1 MRSTAL
7 RAPPGAFDGRPAGVL
22 DTGPGL
28 VNQASNTLS
37 SSASWEYRQRSGE
50 GRRKEPAP
58 TVTGAALQ
66 EQVLG
71 RALERENV
79 LLGFS
84 SAERMALVGFLHRL
98 PRNFGSNGT

>member
-1 MRSTAL
+1 
-7 RAPPGAFDGRPAGVL
+7 VL

-28 VNQASNTLS
+28 VNQAPNTLS

-66 EQVLG
+66 EQVRA
-71 RALERENV
+71 RALKRETFCCRVFHPPNAWRWSGSCIACPGISAATAPEDREFFERIDNPIQ
-79 LLGFS
+79 
-84 SAERMALVGFLHRL
+84 A
-98 PRNFGSNGT
+98 